1 MTKRR
6 DVSGILANRH
16 DDELGA
22 LLWRTL
28 DRLERSIQEQR
39 IDPAHAREI
48 VELVSDLSRALPGD
62 DRTIARIAQVRS
74 SWIHLRTEGSRA

>member
-1 MTKRR
+1 MAKRR
-6 DVSGILANRH
+6 SEGDMRADRH
-16 DDELGA
+16 DDTLGA

-28 DRLERSIQEQR
+28 DRLERSVREQR

-48 VELVSDLSRALPGD
+48 VELVSDLTRALPGD
-62 DRTIARIAQVRS
+62 DRTIARVAQVRS